1 MNRVS
6 RKTRKRRPKHPP
18 VEETTGEK
26 AKQAYRR
33 SRKCLHHNDFDGA
46 SQAMGEVLALD
57 PAYPNAENFAGWI
70 LLGLPRPTQAQLERA
85 LAHFHEA
92 MRLDPYAPAPALN
105 VGEALV
111 ALGRE
116 SEAIAWME
124 SRVAEDRFKPEAL
137 NWLGWYWAFRK
148 ADEDRGLDLLQQA
161 TRAGPW
167 KARAWVNLGTLEQ
180 RRGARSEACRAF
192 RIALSCSDVAD
203 ATDVPDLERRVVE
216 LEKEMQRL
224 GEEPPIV
231 IRLMNGELAGPEL
244 IAIEKACRDARY
256 DDAVAALGNLQ
267 AYDLVDAIGI
277 AYAGAKAAQAA
288 GQYAAARRLMELA
301 IRGYELYASSASS
314 GAEGLGRMAAVK
326 EMREELARWGG

>member
-1 MNRVS
+1 MNLVS
-6 RKTRKRRPKHPP
+6 RKTRKRRPRTPRP
-18 VEETTGEK
+18 EPTTAEK

-33 SRKCLHHNDFDGA
+33 SRKCLHHADFDGA
-46 SQAMGEVLALD
+46 SQAIGEVLALD

-70 LLGLPRPTQAQLERA
+70 LLERPMPTQVQLERA

-92 MRLDPYAPAPALN
+92 LRLEPHAVAPTLN
-105 VGEALV
+105 VGGTLV
-111 ALGRE
+111 ALGRG

-124 SRVAEDRFKPEAL
+124 SLVAGDRFKPEAL

-148 ADEDRGLDLLQQA
+148 GDEERGLDLLQQA

-180 RRGARSEACRAF
+180 QRGARSEACRAF
-192 RIALSCSDVAD
+192 RTALSCRDVAD
-203 ATDVPDLERRVVE
+203 VSDLERRVVE
-216 LEKEMQRL
+216 LEKEMQWL

-256 DDAVAALGNLQ
+256 DDAIAALGNLQ

-277 AYAGAKAAQAA
+277 AYPGAKAAQAA
-288 GQYAAARRLMELA
+288 GQFAVARRLMELA

-314 GAEGLGRMAAVK
+314 GAEGLGRMAAV
-326 EMREELARWGG
+326 EQMREELARWGG